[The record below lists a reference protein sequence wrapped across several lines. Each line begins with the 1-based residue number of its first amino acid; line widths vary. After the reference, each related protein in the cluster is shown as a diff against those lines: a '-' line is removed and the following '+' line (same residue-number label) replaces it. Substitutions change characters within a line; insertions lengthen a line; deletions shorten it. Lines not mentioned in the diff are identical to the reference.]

1 MVQFSSFSSVGL
13 VEGVEREGVER
24 EGVEREGVE
33 REGVRDFNVLT
44 RLASICF
51 NVKARLV
58 ILKKSAGMD

>member
-13 VEGVEREGVER
+13 VEGVER

>member
-13 VEGVEREGVER
+13 V
-24 EGVEREGVE
+24 EGVE